1 MGEWRVRLTTDVS
14 LRLDKLVVVWFDK
27 AEPLFDATFDVTSA
41 LSHVTKQSSGQAK
54 VGFGI
59 CEDLEI

>member
-1 MGEWRVRLTTDVS
+1 MRGRVDLTTDVS

-27 AEPLFDATFDVTSA
+27 AKPLLDAAFNVASA
-41 LSHVTKQSSGQAK
+41 LSHIAKQSSGQAK
-54 VGFGI
+54 VRLGI